1 MISTLCSFIF
11 ISHLHLYPYFDL
23 IYISHLLILLPAV
36 ELEHWEN
43 CSLSSKT
50 DSDFED
56 VNSQLQS
63 ERKSRE
69 ENGNQGPVI
78 FIVFV

>member
-1 MISTLCSFIF
+1 M
-11 ISHLHLYPYFDL
+11 SHLHLYPYFDL
-23 IYISHLLILLPAV
+23 MYLSHLLILLPAV
-36 ELEHWEN
+36 ESEHWGN
-43 CSLSSKT
+43 CSLSSET

-69 ENGNQGPVI
+69 ENGNQRLVI